1 MSFRLKID
9 DSVTADHVICWG
21 ISVALL
27 KKSLFGSTPEERREK
42 IKEKILQAI
51 EEFDLQR
58 TGDEFRVSL
67 LSAWVRYYVFRV
79 ESNTKTFVLNVLSPN
94 SPVKSFRE
102 ILDPLKNLFEKF
114 RDEIAVPIAYTDE
127 FMLQEW
133 ISGLPLSELRDGDIM
148 KSDEKSRRI
157 IEKSIYLT
165 ARLLYRLWKEGYVY
179 SPWEDYEAMYRDGK
193 IILLDV
199 TRFEKRPDNECF
211 LQHYYGAPFCA
222 PDVLKDTQNPVNR
235 LYFRGTSE
243 RDYFGVERKKYEELF
258 LKGLRDECRSE
269 EEFRAA
275 VSPTSHSIPST
286 NALTF
291 FPRTE

>member
-27 KKSLFGSTPEERREK
+27 KKSLFGSTPEERRKRIE
-42 IKEKILQAI
+42 EKILQAI
-51 EEFDLQR
+51 EEL
-58 TGDEFRVSL
+58 GLNKMAEEFRVSL

-79 ESNTKTFVLNVLSPN
+79 ETDSKTFVLNVLSPN
-94 SPVKSFRE
+94 SPVRSFKE
-102 ILDPLKNLFEKF
+102 ILDPLQGLFEKF
-114 RDEIAVPIAYTDE
+114 KEEIAVPVAYSEE
-127 FMLQEW
+127 FMVQEW
-133 ISGLPLSELRDGDIM
+133 IDGLPLSELRDGDIM
-148 KSDEKSRRI
+148 KGDGESRKI

-179 SPWEDYEAMYRDGK
+179 SPWEDYEAMYSNGR
-193 IILLDV
+193 ILLLDV
-199 TRFEKRPDNECF
+199 TRFEKRPEGESF

-222 PDVLKDTQNPVNR
+222 PDVLKDPTNPVNR

-243 RDYFGVERKKYEELF
+243 RDYFGVERERYEKLF
-258 LKGLRDECRSE
+258 LKGLWDECRSE
-269 EEFRAA
+269 EEFRVA
-275 VSPTSHSIPST
+275 TYHSRPST